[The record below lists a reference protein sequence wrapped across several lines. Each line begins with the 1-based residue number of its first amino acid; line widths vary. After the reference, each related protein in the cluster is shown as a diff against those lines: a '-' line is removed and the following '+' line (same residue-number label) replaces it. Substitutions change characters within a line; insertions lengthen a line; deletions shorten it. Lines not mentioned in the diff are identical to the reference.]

1 MSSTLFATFL
11 RGHWFKYNILC
22 TTKKEKNTREV
33 QVKTAMR
40 CHLTP
45 VRMAI
50 IKKTNSKCWQ
60 NVEKREHCTLLV
72 GIWIDAIT
80 MERRMEIPEKNKNK
94 TTLQS
99 SNFTFWYLLEEGKI
113 LVQKDICI
121 PTFTALMLLNC
132 GVGEDSWES
141 LGLQGY
147 PTSQS

>member
-1 MSSTLFATFL
+1 MNNWHFTMSSTLFATFL

-99 SNFTFWYLLEEGKI
+99 SNSHSGYLAEKNKNTTLKRY
-113 LVQKDICI
+113 VHSSVYCMVIC
-121 PTFTALMLLNC
+121 N
-132 GVGEDSWES
+132 
-141 LGLQGY
+141 
-147 PTSQS
+147 SQVMEAA